1 MSDETGTEIVTFAP
15 DNPVAIFQTPDQ
27 VDKLIAHIEEVVKAH
42 KPDTSTKKG
51 RAEIASLARKV
62 VTTKT
67 TLDAAGKGLNE
78 ERRKL
83 IDAVD
88 EQRRSIRT
96 RLDDLRDLARKP
108 LDEWEAA
115 ETARIEVVRVT
126 MDLIDGS
133 TNFPDTYTSAEI
145 QARID
150 GLTATEFDADIFQ
163 DMLPLAISAK
173 SKAIESLAGHLSR
186 AVQAEADAAELEKL
200 RAAQAERDEQDRQR
214 QAAEA
219 EQEQERLREARR
231 QQEIADAE
239 VRRLADIAEAE
250 RAATEAATQKAAQE
264 AQAAIDAAQAEAK
277 RLQDAE
283 DARTAEENRIAEEQR
298 ARESDRAHRSAVMK
312 AAKEAIMAHSGATE
326 EVAKKIVLA
335 IVAGEVPAV
344 SLAF

>member
-78 ERRKL
+78 ERRAL

-108 LDEWEAA
+108 LDDWEAA
-115 ETARIEVVRVT
+115 EAERERLVKIT

-133 TNFPDTYTSAEI
+133 TNFPDSYTAAEI

-173 SKAIESLAGHLSR
+173 TKALESLSGHLTR
-186 AVQAEADAAELEKL
+186 TVKAEADAAELDKL
-200 RAAQAERDEQDRQR
+200 RASQAERERQDLLRQEQ
-214 QAAEA
+214 EA
-219 EQEQERLREARR
+219 EQEREREREAQR

-239 VRRLADIAEAE
+239 TKRLADIAEAE
-250 RAATEAATQKAAQE
+250 KRATEAATQKAAQE
-264 AQAAIDAAQAEAK
+264 AQALIDAANAETK

-283 DARTAEENRIAEEQR
+283 DARVAEENRIAEEQR
-298 ARESDRAHRSAVMK
+298 VREADRTHRGAVMK
-312 AAKEAIMAHSGATE
+312 SAKEAIMTHSGATE

-335 IVAGEVPAV
+335 IVACEIPAV
-344 SLAF
+344 SLVF

>member
-27 VDKLIAHIEEVVKAH
+27 VDKLIADIEAVVKSH

-96 RLDDLRDLARKP
+96 RLDELRDLARKP
-108 LDEWEAA
+108 LDDWEAA
-115 ETARIEVVRVT
+115 EAEREALIKIT
-126 MDLIDGS
+126 MDPIDGATS
-133 TNFPDTYTSAEI
+133 FPESFTSGEI

-150 GLTATEFDADIFQ
+150 GLNATEFDADIFQ

-173 SKAIESLAGHLSR
+173 SKALESLAGHLAR
-186 AVQAEADAAELEKL
+186 TIKAEADAAELEKL
-200 RAAQAERDEQDRQR
+200 RAAQAEREEHDRQR
-214 QAAEA
+214 QEAEAEKERERLAEEQRQKDAAEA
-219 EQEQERLREARR
+219 ETKRLTD
-231 QQEIADAE
+231 IADAE
-239 VRRLADIAEAE
+239 K
-250 RAATEAATQKAAQE
+250 RASEAATQKAAQE
-264 AQAAIDAAQAEAK
+264 AQAAIDAANAEAK

-283 DARTAEENRIAEEQR
+283 DARVAEAARLQR
-298 ARESDRAHRSAVMK
+298 DQEAREADRAHRGAVMK
-312 AAKEAIMAHSGATE
+312 SAKEAIMNHSGAPE
-326 EVAKKIVLA
+326 DVAKKIVLA
-335 IVAGEVPAV
+335 IVAGEIPAV
-344 SLAF
+344 TLAF